1 MQSRPIAAAVIVLL
15 FGMSSARA
23 DESTAREPTPQTDD
37 STLLRAINF
46 ALTGSDSITYVF
58 ADRAKC
64 IVSRTHDSSKS
75 PVQAIETFYLDNVDA
90 SRITFFR
97 LQPTSARNAEAFLR
111 VELHGET
118 VIRENTFAPTALPA
132 TTVTDATL
140 DLHTSEY
147 ARVTRAWKYIYAH
160 GCQSAKS
167 SF

>member
-64 IVSRTHDSSKS
+64 
-75 PVQAIETFYLDNVDA
+75 N
-90 SRITFFR
+90 
-97 LQPTSARNAEAFLR
+97 TS
-111 VELHGET
+111 
-118 VIRENTFAPTALPA
+118 
-132 TTVTDATL
+132 
-140 DLHTSEY
+140 
-147 ARVTRAWKYIYAH
+147 
-160 GCQSAKS
+160 
-167 SF
+167 